1 MGTIEDVIR
10 DYGGLGWSLMLLPV
24 GQKKTTQNGWPDDDD
39 DPENLAAL
47 AVGGAN
53 LAVRLGE
60 RSGQLA
66 DVDLDQPAARA
77 VARFL
82 LPPTPARFGRD
93 GVAGMTHY
101 LYLAPDG
108 PPRGQRGTMRLNA
121 GGSTDQSVKT
131 YSELRWNGGYT
142 VLPPSLHPEGGL
154 YRWENGS
161 VAPPPP
167 GSPPPVPWSTLAE
180 ATREVAAAAL
190 LVEAYPELK
199 RLRHRHYTSLALS
212 AALLRAGWPLPR
224 VERFVYACAQAAGD
238 EEAEARVD
246 NARST
251 AERLAAGE
259 HLGGWSALVS
269 YLGDGLVTR
278 FQRFLGLD
286 PRATG
291 AGSWAGVVSSPVP
304 SSPKAPAAPTTPNQ
318 APAPPG
324 ARQAPQQQAAGQP
337 APTAPVIQTAQQ
349 AAQTASQQ
357 SKAATLSSNEV
368 ALNVAVKLHS
378 KVPIARDEGHQL
390 YHYAGGVYHSR
401 ATELYLRERIA
412 VEVLAYGAEYLD
424 KGIEDQVLHRLLVGA
439 AELEEVPNPRL
450 LNLENG
456 VLDLE
461 TMVLGPHDPD
471 LRTTLKLPIA
481 YDPAAGCPNI
491 EAFCKQVFPQD
502 AYDAGVP
509 WEVVA
514 LCACAVEGIDKAVL
528 LLGEGENGK
537 GIYLDLVLR
546 FVGKANASAVSLQR
560 IGDDRFAT
568 ADLRGKLLNVC
579 ADLPTR
585 RLEDSGD
592 FKIIVSRETIRAQRK
607 NQPAFD
613 FRPFCRLL
621 FSSNNLPES
630 DDASRGYVRRW
641 HIIPFTQ
648 TFGPDNPLRRAR
660 QLLLAELTTPHELSG
675 LLNRAIP
682 AMLGF
687 LSGAEPTSTPSMDEA
702 IREFGELTD
711 DFSLWLANELRFD
724 ITGFVESAEI
734 AGRWRARQDRR
745 RRPGLVTGNR
755 IAKAIKD
762 RFPKAVPDK
771 QRVGGTG
778 TGGILTSSTGSKTG
792 PQRRG
797 YSGVSWRQSW

>member
-1 MGTIEDVIR
+1 MGTLEDAIV
-10 DYGGLGWSLMLLPV
+10 DYSGRGWSLMLLDP
-24 GQKKTTQNGWPDDDD
+24 GQKKTTVPDWPNGPD
-39 DPENLAAL
+39 
-47 AVGGAN
+47 AVDWLLGEAGTLPGAHN

-60 RSGQLA
+60 RSAQLA
-66 DVDLDQPAARA
+66 DVDLDTDASRA
-77 VARFL
+77 VAPHL
-82 LPPTPARFGRD
+82 LPKTPARFGRD
-93 GVAGMTHY
+93 GVAGDTHY

-108 PPRGQRGTMRLNA
+108 PPRGQRGTMRLNTA
-121 GGSTDQSVKT
+121 AAPGDQTIKT
-131 YSELRWNGGYT
+131 YSELRWNGAYT
-142 VLPPSLHPEGGL
+142 VLPPSTHPEGGA
-154 YRWENGS
+154 YRWSSAGS
-161 VAPPPP
+161 TAAVA
-167 GSPPPVPWSTLAE
+167 WATLAE

-190 LVEAYPELK
+190 LVEAYPETK
-199 RLRHRHYTSLALS
+199 RLRQRHYTSLALS

-224 VERFVYACAQAAGD
+224 VEKFVYACAQASGD
-238 EEAEARVD
+238 EEADARVD

-269 YLGDGLVTR
+269 YLGDGVVTR

-286 PRATG
+286 ARATS
-291 AGSWAGVVSSPVP
+291 AGSWAGVVSSPP
-304 SSPKAPAAPTTPNQ
+304 TSTSAGKPPAAPTTPNQ

-324 ARQAPQQQAAGQP
+324 ARQGAVSQVPGPQ
-337 APTAPVIQTAQQ
+337 APVIQTAQQ
-349 AAQTASQQ
+349 AQQ
-357 SKAATLSSNEV
+357 AATQQKKAAALKPNEV
-368 ALNVAVKLHS
+368 ALNVAVALMS
-378 KVPIARDEGHQL
+378 KVPIARDEGQQL
-390 YHYAGGVYHSR
+390 YHYAGGVYRSK

-412 VEVLAYGAEYLD
+412 VEVLQYGSEYLD
-424 KGIEDQVLHRLLVGA
+424 KGIEDEVLHRLLVGA
-439 AELEEVPNPRL
+439 GELEEVPNPYL

-456 VLDLE
+456 VLDLR

-481 YDPAAGCPNI
+481 YDPAAGCPAI
-491 EAFCKQVFPQD
+491 EAFCKQVFPED

-537 GIYLDLVLR
+537 GVYLDLVLR

-592 FKIIVSRETIRAQRK
+592 FKIIVSRETVRAQRK
-607 NQPAFD
+607 SQPAFD

-621 FSSNNLPES
+621 FSSNNAPES
-630 DDASRGYVRRW
+630 ADRSRGYIRRW

-648 TFGPDNPLRRAR
+648 TFDVANPLRRSR
-660 QLLLAELTTPHELSG
+660 QELQAELFTSGELSG

-687 LSGAEPTSTPSMDEA
+687 LNGATPTETDSMREA
-702 IREFGELTD
+702 IEEFIESVD
-711 DFSLWLANELRFD
+711 DFGSWLQTQLRKD
-724 ITGFVESAEI
+724 PTGFVPTEDI
-734 AGRWRARQDRR
+734 RARWKNRQERR
-745 RRPGLVTGNR
+745 RLPGGVTWQG
-755 IAKAIKD
+755 IATAMKA
-762 RFPKAVPDK
+762 RFPSAVRTQPF
-771 QRVGGTG
+771 VGGSG
-778 TGGILTSSTGSKTG
+778 RGGALLKGQTTVG
-792 PQRRG
+792 QRQRG
-797 YSGVSWRQSW
+797 YSGVSWLQP